1 MKNSKMYF
9 PLVVTDSEQND
20 IIVATATLILE
31 QKFIRN
37 CALKGR
43 VEEVRFFNT
52 FKIISISSLNP
63 NGVYKLKNSL
73 DSKLQTVTVC
83 SKSNYCKNL
92 SFY

>member
-43 VEEVRFFNT
+43 VEEVRF
-52 FKIISISSLNP
+52 LNI
-63 NGVYKLKNSL
+63 
-73 DSKLQTVTVC
+73 
-83 SKSNYCKNL
+83 
-92 SFY
+92 F